1 MSAKDSMAKEYFA
14 DNARF
19 ADLCNNILYGGRE
32 VILPENL
39 KERDTTEVLTA
50 LGLDKKTIAMQKMR
64 DIFKNASIK
73 YTGKSYVV
81 LIGVENQSDIHYAIP
96 VKNMFYDVMA
106 YGNQVKETAKKHR
119 KEKDTATSDEFLS
132 GFTKEDKLI
141 PVITITVYLGTAA
154 SIYTAGNYS
163 IYDGSNLSLLKGI
176 ADGVDMDAQSDA
188 LQHTYTALNSKLLTN
203 YADLP
208 TNAASV
214 SLFTN
219 IVNNT
224 NLLKIVPNSGNKHI
238 FETEYQGKK
247 YQAIV
252 KNGNYTYDANDKSH
266 NVDIIVATGDVTL
279 NADFTGTI
287 VAKGRIIVNKDQC
300 EIDNGTQEVFKALLL
315 EKVSDADDALHLY
328 DVFMDGA
335 NYLGN
340 VSSFSNKKEADTKI
354 DYATLITYQNWTK
367 E

>member
-1 MSAKDSMAKEYFA
+1 MVSIKTGKALSAY
-14 DNARF
+14 
-19 ADLCNNILYGGRE
+19 
-32 VILPENL
+32 LPES
-39 KERDTTEVLTA
+39 
-50 LGLDKKTIAMQKMR
+50 KTIDNYIKKVFVPSTDDNGGLVYYYVNLPTNKAAEYYR
-64 DIFKNASIK
+64 DYFGA
-73 YTGKSYVV
+73 
-81 LIGVENQSDIHYAIP
+81 D
-96 VKNMFYDVMA
+96 
-106 YGNQVKETAKKHR
+106 R
-119 KEKDTATSDEFLS
+119 
-132 GFTKEDKLI
+132 DKLNRYTKFYTDSI
-141 PVITITVYLGTAA
+141 QVNEAA

-163 IYDGSNLSLLKGI
+163 IYDGNNLSLLKGI

-188 LQHTYTALNSKLLTN
+188 LQRTYTALNSKLLTN
-203 YADLP
+203 YSDLP
-208 TNAASV
+208 TNAESV

-224 NLLKIVPNSGNKHI
+224 NLQKIVQNSGNKHI

-252 KNGNYTYDANDKSH
+252 INGDYTYGEKDKSH

-279 NADFTGTI
+279 NDDFTGTI
-287 VAKGRIIVNKDQC
+287 VAKGRIIVNKKQC
-300 EIDNGTQEVFKALLL
+300 EIDNGTQELFKALLL